1 MIHFLFPMLSQQ
13 KRADM
18 RISSVCRLLSVLIS
32 SVALSVV
39 FLLGSEFFSPTAG
52 YVFAQT
58 KSPKDVIKRL
68 DNDGDGKV
76 SRDEWPKPP
85 AVFKTID
92 SNGDGYLTLEE
103 LQSRI
108 GGGNSAERSK
118 PSGQAAAPSAGSWK
132 SDLIDAK
139 DLDPITKAA
148 FLNKFKKR
156 EHELARGVVESDL
169 IPVYPD
175 NARCP
180 SIDHIF
186 GEPWKGPIPN
196 RRHLGAD
203 IPAGWNE
210 PIMAMADGTVVAKF
224 TGEKGFRGLQ
234 VVLRHAPEDTG
245 LPVWLYTLY
254 AHFNSMPKVELGQR
268 VRMGQILGPNGKSGI
283 PSGRR
288 KPHLHLTVNFS
299 SSPKFSSHRGVL
311 LVPMEGYFIDPVALF
326 HGGMPIDTHAMR
338 TLPDSE
344 RRVRIAY
351 KLTTGEIVP
360 PNAKIIWPFACRPK

>member
-1 MIHFLFPMLSQQ
+1 VIHFLFPMLSQQ

-39 FLLGSEFFSPTAG
+39 FLLGSGFFSPTAG
-52 YVFAQT
+52 YAFAQT

-139 DLDPITKAA
+139 DLDPIT
-148 FLNKFKKR
+148 
-156 EHELARGVVESDL
+156 
-169 IPVYPD
+169 
-175 NARCP
+175 
-180 SIDHIF
+180 
-186 GEPWKGPIPN
+186 
-196 RRHLGAD
+196 
-203 IPAGWNE
+203 
-210 PIMAMADGTVVAKF
+210 
-224 TGEKGFRGLQ
+224 
-234 VVLRHAPEDTG
+234 
-245 LPVWLYTLY
+245 
-254 AHFNSMPKVELGQR
+254 
-268 VRMGQILGPNGKSGI
+268 
-283 PSGRR
+283 
-288 KPHLHLTVNFS
+288 
-299 SSPKFSSHRGVL
+299 
-311 LVPMEGYFIDPVALF
+311 
-326 HGGMPIDTHAMR
+326 
-338 TLPDSE
+338 
-344 RRVRIAY
+344 
-351 KLTTGEIVP
+351 
-360 PNAKIIWPFACRPK
+360 